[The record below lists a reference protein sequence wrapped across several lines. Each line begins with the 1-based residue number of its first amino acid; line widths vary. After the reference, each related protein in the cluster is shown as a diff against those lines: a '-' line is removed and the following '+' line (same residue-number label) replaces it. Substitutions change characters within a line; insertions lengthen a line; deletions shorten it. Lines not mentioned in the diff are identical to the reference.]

1 MNMKTTRLIAAL
13 LFFSSAFQ
21 VAQAADFYFENDSS
35 LPLVYVTGAFRGG
48 ATQDPDGKSGVTD
61 IMGKLMLRGTKN
73 KSKQQI
79 DLALDQMGASL
90 EFETRTEFIAFRG
103 VVLSENL
110 TSFLSLLDEILTA
123 PSFRV
128 QDLEKLKK
136 EQASELLDE
145 LAQDRNLMRLRFDE
159 TFFKGHPYSKPA
171 TGKIKDIQ
179 SVTVTDI
186 QKQYQHLITQ
196 SQMVFLASGD
206 AEKTS
211 FQSFMDDLKTK
222 RNVNSHLFPIPEFT
236 GEPKKLRIV
245 LFDKPDRT
253 QTQVMM
259 GQKGVAITDPKI
271 DALQLANHAFGG
283 NSFQATLM
291 VELRVKRGWT
301 YGAGSSF
308 RAGSRPHSWRV
319 GFSPKNADTPPAI
332 KEALNLVRDLKKTGI
347 TDAQFNASKQSLVN
361 SSGFSFNTPQKRLEN
376 KLIEVLYGLPDGYY
390 RDYAKRLSALTL
402 PEVNQTIESFVDP
415 DHMMIGIVGTASI
428 SKDAIANELGVPP
441 ASIEVQ
447 SYQKE

>member
-1 MNMKTTRLIAAL
+1 
-13 LFFSSAFQ
+13 
-21 VAQAADFYFENDSS
+21 
-35 LPLVYVTGAFRGG
+35 
-48 ATQDPDGKSGVTD
+48 
-61 IMGKLMLRGTKN
+61 
-73 KSKQQI
+73 
-79 DLALDQMGASL
+79 
-90 EFETRTEFIAFRG
+90 
-103 VVLSENL
+103 
-110 TSFLSLLDEILTA
+110 
-123 PSFRV
+123 
-128 QDLEKLKK
+128 
-136 EQASELLDE
+136 
-145 LAQDRNLMRLRFDE
+145 
-159 TFFKGHPYSKPA
+159 
-171 TGKIKDIQ
+171 
-179 SVTVTDI
+179 
-186 QKQYQHLITQ
+186 
-196 SQMVFLASGD
+196 
-206 AEKTS
+206 
-211 FQSFMDDLKTK
+211 
-222 RNVNSHLFPIPEFT
+222 
-236 GEPKKLRIV
+236 
-245 LFDKPDRT
+245 
-253 QTQVMM
+253 
-259 GQKGVAITDPKI
+259 
-271 DALQLANHAFGG
+271 
-283 NSFQATLM
+283 M